1 MYDTS
6 SKLHGK
12 LSKKYI
18 FMEIAAI
25 EDTHLFIGVKGTDQH
40 ALRFLLVEDLL
51 ENLLQ
56 IKKKRFTRAIT
67 IIN

>member
-1 MYDTS
+1 
-6 SKLHGK
+6 
-12 LSKKYI
+12 
-18 FMEIAAI
+18 MEIAAI
-25 EDTHLFIGVKGTDQH
+25 EDAHLFIGVKGTDQH

>member
-1 MYDTS
+1 MPEHTVDREDTITEKLWIWYDTS

-25 EDTHLFIGVKGTDQH
+25 EDTHLFIGVKGTD
-40 ALRFLLVEDLL
+40 
-51 ENLLQ
+51 
-56 IKKKRFTRAIT
+56 
-67 IIN
+67 